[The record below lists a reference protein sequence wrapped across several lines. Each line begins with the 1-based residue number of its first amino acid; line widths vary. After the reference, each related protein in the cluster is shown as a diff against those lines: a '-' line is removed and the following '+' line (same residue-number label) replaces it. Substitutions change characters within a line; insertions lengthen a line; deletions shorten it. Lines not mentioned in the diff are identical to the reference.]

1 MVKSA
6 VDIKKVLHV
15 QNVLR
20 IAELVRQIKAKNP
33 SATEEEIRAIFV
45 DDYQPEIIQEG
56 IDRARKYISIKK
68 TEFLFRKQYR
78 R

>member
-1 MVKSA
+1 MIKSA

-45 DDYQPEIIQEG
+45 DDYQPEIVEEG
-56 IDRARKYISIKK
+56 IDRAKHFISIKK
-68 TEFLFRKQYR
+68 RK
-78 R
+78 

>member
-6 VDIKKVLHV
+6 IDIKKVLHV

-45 DDYQPEIIQEG
+45 DDYQPEIVEEG
-56 IDRARKYISIKK
+56 IDRAKHFISIKK
-68 TEFLFRKQYR
+68 RK
-78 R
+78 

>member
-1 MVKSA
+1 MIKS
-6 VDIKKVLHV
+6 VSDIKKVLHV

-45 DDYQPEIIQEG
+45 DDYQPEIVEEG
-56 IDRARKYISIKK
+56 IDRAKHFISIKK
-68 TEFLFRKQYR
+68 RK
-78 R
+78 

>member
-1 MVKSA
+1 MIKSA
-6 VDIKKVLHV
+6 SDIKKVLHV

-45 DDYQPEIIQEG
+45 DDYQPEIVEEG
-56 IDRARKYISIKK
+56 IDRAKHYVSIKK
-68 TEFLFRKQYR
+68 RK
-78 R
+78 

>member
-1 MVKSA
+1 MIKSA
-6 VDIKKVLHV
+6 SDIKKVLHI

-45 DDYQPEIIQEG
+45 DDYQPEIVEEG
-56 IDRARKYISIKK
+56 IDRAKHFISIKK
-68 TEFLFRKQYR
+68 RK
-78 R
+78 